1 MTSLQTEI
9 KTTTQTITQEP
20 EQDAKI
26 LSPIINQQMEPGK
39 IYVGPV
45 QPLSA
50 SGFQTTEGGA
60 SITNFQKIT
69 NVSNLGG
76 QSQIEGVLNPIYTK
90 EVKETQVHDLGE
102 GQGLG
107 EGQIEGVLNPIYT
120 KEVKETQV
128 HDLGTVN
135 LGTVDLGTVKV
146 NQTIE
151 EDGEIEAVLKPIYTK
166 EVRQAIIKE
175 IKPIVKQDVQP
186 VIKSNTYNSNSNT
199 TNYS

>member
-90 EVKETQVHDLGE
+90 EVKETQVHDLGT
-102 GQGLG
+102 
-107 EGQIEGVLNPIYT
+107 IN
-120 KEVKETQV
+120 
-128 HDLGTVN
+128 LGTVN
-135 LGTVDLGTVKV
+135 LGTSQLEGQGLGLG
-146 NQTIE
+146 Q
-151 EDGEIEAVLKPIYTK
+151 GEGQG
-166 EVRQAIIKE
+166 R
-175 IKPIVKQDVQP
+175 
-186 VIKSNTYNSNSNT
+186 
-199 TNYS
+199 

>member
-60 SITNFQKIT
+60 SITNFQGIT

-90 EVKETQVHDLGE
+90 EVKETQVHDLGT
-102 GQGLG
+102 
-107 EGQIEGVLNPIYT
+107 IN
-120 KEVKETQV
+120 
-128 HDLGTVN
+128 LGTVN
-135 LGTVDLGTVKV
+135 LGTSQLEGQGLGLG
-146 NQTIE
+146 Q
-151 EDGEIEAVLKPIYTK
+151 GEGQGSYLY
-166 EVRQAIIKE
+166 
-175 IKPIVKQDVQP
+175 
-186 VIKSNTYNSNSNT
+186 
-199 TNYS
+199 